1 MTAARSRR
9 EIETAFIAACHA
21 EVNALKPGNV
31 HIHSAG
37 HGMEVE
43 TFERAAKAAAPHIAD
58 PDLSAGQRIL
68 AATKASFSATGLNAN
83 LGIVL
88 LCAPLAKAASEVTFD
103 MGLRRRLALILS
115 ALDAEDADAAF
126 AAIRLANPAGLGKA
140 EEGDVSGNPDR
151 LTLTH
156 AMYLAKNR
164 DRIANAYV
172 TAFAD
177 VFDVALPAY
186 TRALELCQRSDFA
199 VTTLHMTLLAA
210 FPDSHISRKWGH
222 EAALAV
228 QQQAHALEALWQP
241 AYSEKSFEKLMEFDA
256 QLKERRLNPGTTA
269 DFVVATI
276 FAHGLMRPNA
286 LSSRSQRPT

>member
-1 MTAARSRR
+1 MMSARSKS
-9 EIETAFIAACHA
+9 EIEAAFLGACHA
-21 EVNALKPGNV
+21 EVAALKPGNV

-37 HGMEVE
+37 HGMEAA
-43 TFERAAKAAAPHIAD
+43 TFEQAARAAAPHIAE
-58 PDLSAGQRIL
+58 PELPIGRRIL
-68 AATKASFSATGLNAN
+68 KATEASVSATGLNAN

-88 LCAPLAKAASEVTFD
+88 LCAPLAKAASKVTFD
-103 MGLRRRLALILS
+103 MGLRRHLALILA
-115 ALDAEDADAAF
+115 ALDADDADAAF

-140 EEGDVSGNPDR
+140 EEGDVSGNPGR
-151 LTLTH
+151 LTLTQ
-156 AMYLAKNR
+156 AMYLAKDR

-177 VFDVALPAY
+177 VFDIALPAY
-186 TRALELCQRSDFA
+186 ARALELCERSDFA

-210 FPDSHISRKWGH
+210 FPDSHISRKWGS

-228 QQQAHALEALWQP
+228 QAEARALGAFWNP
-241 AYSEKSFEKLMEFDA
+241 AYSAKSFERLMEFDA
-256 QLKERRLNPGTTA
+256 QLKERKLNPGTTA

-286 LSSRSQRPT
+286 PGSRSQQPT